1 MADAIP
7 EPPAYIRFDKKQREE
22 FLSQY
27 GITSPTQRELFHE
40 LCNQW
45 RPLIDFDQFVG
56 GRVAQFAHAGHEI
69 ENLIGRL
76 KTARLAHFTYR
87 KNEKGERVPKGIVL
101 CEEGTE
107 RYWFHFVQDL
117 IHQACDNPRNPFL
130 TVSLLR
136 AREILLPASQIED
149 MALTQIAKGS
159 MDALAKSEKL
169 LFLTLQTERI
179 LATSQ
184 TLTILLS
191 FSSAKLRFVLKNPE
205 VTAAASRLLN
215 LGLSDVAK
223 RLDDKESG
231 FWRGLTEALLRNRDD
246 LLADRRL
253 HLDVAFFQAA
263 EMFYSYLTNQLEEIR
278 RSKEQA
284 QQREADMRE
293 VELLVL
299 QDKEVLM
306 PSAELESH
314 VSLLCKDKYGDAF
327 EGFREEFM
335 VQYTQSNPKMPI
347 SPLVVLKSGVVH
359 RNNLYKYFVK
369 RFDALIPLLWQDYRI
384 RMDHKLRRPGVSG
397 EIAFVNADN
406 LERSLAEWTEKTDP
420 LVQELFAKPK
430 LLAEALIH
438 HGRTAL
444 GLASVED
451 MKDLMSRFFKPG
463 VMTFRR
469 LQEIYGLDVPALYDE
484 SFKHLSV
491 FSQFWRRVTGR
502 YRIQSEELKALALP
516 KERKSDTLVTK
527 RAVETEVT
535 PLENLSADE
544 RKKRKQEWRDRKTSA
559 PASAPRAKTA
569 EKEKPFNVK
578 QYNDKERDTAWT
590 AFKSTIKKDDTPK
603 SST

>member
-1 MADAIP
+1 MADANP

-22 FLSQY
+22 FLSQF

-56 GRVAQFAHAGHEI
+56 GRVAQFAHASHEI

-87 KNEKGERVPKGIVL
+87 KNDKGERVPKGIML

-117 IHQACDNPRNPFL
+117 IHQACDNPRNPYL

-159 MDALAKSEKL
+159 MEALAKTEKL
-169 LFLTLQTERI
+169 VFLTLQTERI

-184 TLTILLS
+184 TLTALLT
-191 FSSAKLRFVLKNPE
+191 FSSAKLRFTLKNPE

-253 HLDVAFFQAA
+253 HLDVSFFQAA
-263 EMFYSYLTNQLEEIR
+263 EMFYSYLTNQLEEVR
-278 RSKEQA
+278 RTKEQA
-284 QQREADMRE
+284 QEREADMRE

-299 QDKEVLM
+299 QDKDVLM

-314 VSLLCKDKYGDAF
+314 LTLLCKDKYGDAF
-327 EGFREEFM
+327 EGFRDEFM
-335 VQYTQSNPKMPI
+335 ATYTQATAKMAIP
-347 SPLVVLKSGVVH
+347 PLVLLKAGVVH
-359 RNNLYKYFVK
+359 RNNLYRYFVK
-369 RFDALIPLLWQDYRI
+369 RFDALIPLLWQDYRL
-384 RMDHKLRRPGVSG
+384 RMDHRLRRPGISG
-397 EIAFVNADN
+397 EIAFVNAEN
-406 LERSLAEWTEKTDP
+406 LDRSLAEWTEKTDP
-420 LVQELFAKPK
+420 LVQELFSKPK
-430 LLAEALIH
+430 LVVEALIH
-438 HGRTAL
+438 HGRSAL

-451 MKDLMSRFFKPG
+451 MKDLMARFFKPG

-469 LQEIYGLDVPALYDE
+469 LQEIYGLDVPALYEE

-491 FSQFWRRVTGR
+491 FSQFWRRLTGR

-516 KERKSDTLVTK
+516 KDRRPEGTPVRKAAEQD
-527 RAVETEVT
+527 ET
-535 PLENLSADE
+535 PLENLSPE
-544 RKKRKQEWRDRKTSA
+544 EKKKRKQEWRERK
-559 PASAPRAKTA
+559 ASTPQAARAKA
-569 EKEKPFNVK
+569 PEKEKPAVVK

-590 AFKSTIKKDDTPK
+590 AFKSTITKEEPKKPGL
-603 SST
+603 